1 MQGKKIGLVLV
12 AVGIVLILAALGLAL
27 RNQQEDHAAGEQALQ
42 LFHQLQGLQR
52 QQTPEESQSEAAVE
66 DAALPVVE
74 IDGYGYIGTLTIP
87 ALALE
92 LPVQDQWDYTRLK
105 RSPCRQF
112 GWPATGDFV
121 IAAHNYTSHFK
132 RLSKLEPGDTVQFE
146 DMNGRVY
153 AYTVSQLTTV
163 QPEDVAAVQYSG
175 YDLVLYTCTPGGRS
189 RTAVYCSKAESAE
202 AE

>member
-12 AVGIVLILAALGLAL
+12 AVGIVLILAALGLVL

-92 LPVQDQWDYTRLK
+92 LPVQDQWDYMRLK

-132 RLSKLEPGDTVQFE
+132 RLSKLEPGDTVKFE

-189 RTAVYCSKAESAE
+189 RTAVYCSKAEAE
-202 AE
+202 

>member
-1 MQGKKIGLVLV
+1 M
-12 AVGIVLILAALGLAL
+12 
-27 RNQQEDHAAGEQALQ
+27 
-42 LFHQLQGLQR
+42 
-52 QQTPEESQSEAAVE
+52 
-66 DAALPVVE
+66 
-74 IDGYGYIGTLTIP
+74 
-87 ALALE
+87 
-92 LPVQDQWDYTRLK
+92 QDQWDYTRLK

-132 RLSKLEPGDTVQFE
+132 RLSKLEPGDAVQFE

-163 QPEDVAAVQYSG
+163 QPEEVAAVQYSG

-189 RTAVYCSKAESAE
+189 RTAVYCSKAESAA

>member
-92 LPVQDQWDYTRLK
+92 LPVQDQWDYMRLK

-189 RTAVYCSKAESAE
+189 RTAVYCSKAESE
-202 AE
+202 

>member
-74 IDGYGYIGTLTIP
+74 IDGYGYIRDVDDPCTGIGAAGAGPVGLYAAQ
-87 ALALE
+87 ALP
-92 LPVQDQWDYTRLK
+92 LPPVWLACD
-105 RSPCRQF
+105 
-112 GWPATGDFV
+112 
-121 IAAHNYTSHFK
+121 
-132 RLSKLEPGDTVQFE
+132 
-146 DMNGRVY
+146 
-153 AYTVSQLTTV
+153 
-163 QPEDVAAVQYSG
+163 
-175 YDLVLYTCTPGGRS
+175 GGFRHCG
-189 RTAVYCSKAESAE
+189 A
-202 AE
+202 

>member
-92 LPVQDQWDYTRLK
+92 LPVQAQWDYTRLK

-189 RTAVYCSKAESAE
+189 RTAVYCSKAESE
-202 AE
+202 

>member
-27 RNQQEDHAAGEQALQ
+27 HNQQEDRAAGEQARQ
-42 LFHQLQGLQR
+42 LFSQLQWLQG
-52 QQTPEESQSEAAVE
+52 QQKPEESQSEAAVE

-132 RLSKLEPGDTVQFE
+132 RLSKLEPGDAVQFE

-163 QPEDVAAVQYSG
+163 QPEEVAAVQYSG

-189 RTAVYCSKAESAE
+189 RTAVYCSKVESAA

>member
-52 QQTPEESQSEAAVE
+52 QQTPEESQSEVAVE

-132 RLSKLEPGDTVQFE
+132 RLSKLEPGDTVKFE

-189 RTAVYCSKAESAE
+189 RTAVYCSKAESTAAE
-202 AE
+202 

>member
-12 AVGIVLILAALGLAL
+12 AVGIVLILAALGLVL

-92 LPVQDQWDYTRLK
+92 LPVQDQWDYTRLQAL
-105 RSPCRQF
+105 PCRQF

-121 IAAHNYTSHFK
+121 IAAHSYTSHFK

-189 RTAVYCSKAESAE
+189 RTAVFCSKAESAE

>member
-1 MQGKKIGLVLV
+1 MRGKKIGLVLV

-27 RNQQEDHAAGEQALQ
+27 RNQQEDRAAGEQARQ
-42 LFHQLQGLQR
+42 LFSQLAAVLEG

-92 LPVQDQWDYTRLK
+92 LPVQDQWDYTRLE

-132 RLSKLEPGDTVQFE
+132 QLSKLEPGDAVQFE

-153 AYTVSQLTTV
+153 AYTVSRLDDG
-163 QPEDVAAVQYSG
+163 PAGGSCSGAAQRV
-175 YDLVLYTCTPGGRS
+175 
-189 RTAVYCSKAESAE
+189 
-202 AE
+202 